1 MTALRAAGAR
11 AAPHPVDTR
20 RLLVELMCT
29 DMAGDW
35 SRITLHCGEPEAIAT
50 KLVQEPADQPPR
62 GLSSGIV
69 SLDLSPGLR
78 PGVIGLG
85 LGFCCLT
92 GSVRATE
99 DGPVSGLTAGF
110 HGSGVI
116 RP

>member
-1 MTALRAAGAR
+1 MRHFAFGEDESAA
-11 AAPHPVDTR
+11 
-20 RLLVELMCT
+20 RLE
-29 DMAGDW
+29 GDD
-35 SRITLHCGEPEAIAT
+35 AFN
-50 KLVQEPADQPPR
+50 
-62 GLSSGIV
+62 
-69 SLDLSPGLR
+69 LDLSPGLR

-116 RP
+116 RPF